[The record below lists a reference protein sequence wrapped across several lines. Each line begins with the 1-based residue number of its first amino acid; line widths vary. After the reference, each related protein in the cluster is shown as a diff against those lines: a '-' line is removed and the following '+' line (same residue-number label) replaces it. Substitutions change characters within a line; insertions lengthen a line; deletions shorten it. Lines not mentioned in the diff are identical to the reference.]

1 MDRVN
6 RTPDDFVRV
15 PYEQMRSF
23 VSTAAQ
29 TAGLPAAKADLLAEL
44 LATNDLRGV
53 FSHGTQLIAAYAGL
67 APPVQGYARLMRDGQ
82 VNPDPDVEVVKE
94 TPVSVLLDGDGGLG
108 YFPAYEG
115 TQRAIEKAEE
125 RGIAA
130 MATRNHG
137 HFGAA
142 GIYAREAVDRDLLAF
157 VTSGHQL
164 DLSPGDQIYD
174 AAGGSPMSF
183 CAPAAEEDPLVLDFG
198 AMHDLYETSPH
209 RDEIADLAPGLV
221 LRHIGLGAICQSW
234 GGLLAG
240 LGIDEPRD
248 YQEYPEA
255 NQGSLAL
262 FFRIDLFSDPDRFK
276 REVDEYVRRVSEL
289 EPLEGF
295 DRAMLPGG
303 PEAERERVNRDRG
316 VPVGP
321 DHRAVLEELADEL
334 DLEVPW
340 E

>member
-1 MDRVN
+1 MN
-6 RTPDDFVRV
+6 RTPDEFVRV
-15 PYEQMRSF
+15 PHERLHEF
-23 VSTAAQ
+23 VSTA
-29 TAGLPAAKADLLAEL
+29 TREVGLPEPKADLLADL
-44 LATNDLRGV
+44 LVTNDLRGV
-53 FSHGTQLIAAYAGL
+53 FSHGTRLLATYHDRGYVPMMRAGE
-67 APPVQGYARLMRDGQ
+67 
-82 VNPDPDVEVVKE
+82 VNADPDVEVVRE

-108 YFPAYEG
+108 YFPAYEA
-115 TQRAIEKAEE
+115 TQRAAEKAEE
-125 RGIAA
+125 RGLAA

-142 GIYAREAVDRDLLAF
+142 GIYAGEALDRDLLAF

-164 DLSPGDQIYD
+164 DLSPGDPIYS
-174 AAGGSPMSF
+174 AGGGSPMAF
-183 CAPAAEEDPLVLDFG
+183 CAPTDEEDPVLLDFG
-198 AMHDLYETSPH
+198 TMHDLYETSPH
-209 RDEIADLAPGLV
+209 RDEIAELAPGLV
-221 LRHIGLGAICQSW
+221 LRHVGMGAICQSW

-248 YQEYPEA
+248 YQAYEGA

-276 REVDEYVRRVSEL
+276 REVDEYVRQVSEL

-295 DRAMLPGG
+295 ERAMLPGG
-303 PEAERERVNRDRG
+303 PEADRERINRERG

-321 DHRAVLEELADEL
+321 EHRAALEALAD
-334 DLEVPW
+334 DLGLAVPW